1 MGAKDP
7 RIDAYIEKA
16 EPFARPVLKKV
27 RALFHKGCPK
37 LEETMKW
44 GAPSFDYQG
53 MLGGMASFKQH
64 VSYGFWKAKLMDD
77 PQGILKSATG
87 QSNFSF
93 KASSIADL
101 PDEMVLVA
109 YVKEAKR
116 LNDAGVNAPAKKR
129 KPRKAIEIPD
139 YFQKALNRNK
149 KAKSTFDGFPY
160 SKRRDYVEWLTEA
173 KREATRE
180 KRLATAIEWLADG
193 KSRNWKYENC

>member
-1 MGAKDP
+1 MGSKDP
-7 RIDAYIEKA
+7 RIDTYIEKA

-37 LEETMKW
+37 LEETIKW
-44 GAPSFDYQG
+44 SAPSFDYNG

-77 PQGILKSATG
+77 PEGILKTAPG

-93 KASSIADL
+93 KASSLADL
-101 PDEMVLVA
+101 PDEKVLIA

-116 LNDAGVNAPAKKR
+116 LNDEGVKAPAKKR
-129 KPRKAIEIPD
+129 KSQKTIEVPD
-139 YFQKALNRNK
+139 YFQKALSKNK
-149 KAKSTFDGFPY
+149 KAKLTFDAFPY

-173 KREATRE
+173 KRDATRE
-180 KRLATAIEWLADG
+180 KRLATAIEWLAEG